1 MLIHLGNEEKDLEDP
16 IAVIARANEMQKKKK
31 RVEGIVKRKSTQ
43 RVPASGPL
51 SVILIMLS

>member
-51 SVILIMLS
+51 SVILI